1 MLKNYLKISFRNL
14 LKHKGYSF
22 INVAGLAIGMACCI
36 LILLWVRDE
45 LSFDMFHPEAE
56 RIYRVVQEQ
65 RFSGSTQQVAV
76 VAAPLAPALA
86 NDYPEVEIAVRVRPR
101 PHLVSFGE
109 KKFFGERIAYADSNV
124 FKLFGFPLLRG
135 DPETALATPR
145 SVVITERMAQKYFG
159 GEDPLGKVLKFD
171 NRHDYAVTGVMK
183 DIPFNS
189 HLRAEAIA
197 TFWVFNDEPWI
208 NNWGVNLLWTYVRLK
223 SGAAP
228 QALDQKLPEF
238 TKKYR
243 GEETVANI
251 SYYLQPLRDI
261 HLRSHMVAEMSANGD
276 IAYIYIFSAVG
287 VFILLIAAINYMNLA
302 TARAA
307 QRMKEVGLR
316 KVLGAYR
323 LQLIRQFL
331 GESLL
336 LSFLAL
342 LCAVVVVE
350 LVLPAFNE
358 FAGKNLALSYRADAL
373 VLAALLGVCVLVGVL
388 AGSYPA
394 FFLSAFQPVTVL
406 KGILKSGPRA
416 ALFRQVLVVSQFG
429 IAIIL
434 LVGTMVVFQQLRY
447 VKSQHLGFNKEH
459 LVAINVRDRA
469 LSGKTEMVKA
479 ELLQTPQVVSA
490 TATSN
495 FIGRFFGQT
504 TFQPE
509 GDDQN
514 EWLMSELYVDA
525 DFIKTMEM
533 QLAAGRDF
541 SRAITSDST
550 EGFIVNEAAV
560 KTMGLQTPEEAL
572 SMRLERGD
580 SRKGP
585 ILGVVKDFN
594 FTSLHREVEPL
605 VIIYDPKEIL
615 SITARIR
622 PEEIAGA
629 LAALEQT
636 WNRLSPAWPFE
647 YSFLDESLDALYRA
661 DEKVGQVFGSFAA
674 IAVAIACLGLLGLA
688 AFTAERRTKEIGIR
702 KVLGASVSGV
712 VALLSKEFLQLV
724 LLANLIAWPVAYFA
738 TKKWLEEFAYRIDLG
753 LTAFLLAAATALLIA
768 FVTVSLQAIKAAM
781 TNPIEALRY
790 E

>member
-1 MLKNYLKISFRNL
+1 MLKNYLKIALRNL

-22 INVAGLAIGMACCI
+22 INVAGLAVAMACCI

-45 LSFDMFHPEAE
+45 LSYDMFHPAAE

-76 VAAPLAPALA
+76 VAAPVAPALA

-124 FKLFGFPLLRG
+124 FKLFAFPLLRG
-135 DPETALATPR
+135 DAETALATPR
-145 SVVITERMAQKYFG
+145 SVVLTASMAKKYFG
-159 GEDPLGKVLKFD
+159 DEDPLGKVLRFD
-171 NRHDYAVTGVMK
+171 NRHDHTVSGVMK

-189 HLRAEAIA
+189 HIRADAIA
-197 TFWVFNDEPWI
+197 TFSVFNGEPWI
-208 NNWGVNLLWTYVRLK
+208 NNWGVNLLWTYIRLK
-223 SGAAP
+223 NGATP
-228 QALDQKLPEF
+228 QALNQKLPEF

-261 HLRSHMVAEMSANGD
+261 HLRSRMVAEMSANGD

-302 TARAA
+302 TARAT

-323 LQLIRQFL
+323 SQLIKQFL

-358 FAGKNLALSYRADAL
+358 FAGKNLTLSYRADAL
-373 VLAALLGVCVLVGVL
+373 VLTALLGVCVLVGVM

-394 FFLSAFQPVTVL
+394 FFLSTFQPVTVL
-406 KGILKSGPRA
+406 KGVLKSGPRA
-416 ALFRQVLVVSQFG
+416 ALFRKVLVVTQFG
-429 IAIIL
+429 ISIIL
-434 LVGTMVVFQQLRY
+434 LVGTMAVFQQLSF

-459 LVAINVRDRA
+459 VVAINVRDRS
-469 LSGKTEMVKA
+469 LSGKTEMVKT
-479 ELLQTPQVVSA
+479 ELLKTPQVVSA
-490 TATSN
+490 AATSN

-541 SRAITSDST
+541 SRAIASDST
-550 EGFIVNEAAV
+550 EGFLVNETAV
-560 KTMGLQTPEEAL
+560 KTMGLKTPEEAL
-572 SMRLERGD
+572 SMRLVRGD

-585 ILGVVKDFN
+585 ILGVMKDFN

-615 SITARIR
+615 SITVRIR
-622 PEEIAGA
+622 PEEVAGTI
-629 LAALEQT
+629 AALEQA

-647 YSFLDESLDALYRA
+647 YFFLDESLDGLYRA
-661 DEKVGQVFGSFAA
+661 DEKVGQIFGSFAA
-674 IAVAIACLGLLGLA
+674 LAIAIACLGLLGLA

-702 KVLGASVSGV
+702 KVLGASTSGV

-738 TKKWLEEFAYRIDLG
+738 TKKWLEDFAYRIDLG
-753 LTAFLLAAATALLIA
+753 ITTFLFAAAIALLIA
-768 FVTVSLQAIKAAM
+768 FVTVSLQAVKAAM

>member
-1 MLKNYLKISFRNL
+1 MLKNYLKIALRNL

-45 LSFDMFHPEAE
+45 LSYDMFHPAAG

-65 RFSGSTQQVAV
+65 RFSGSVQQVAV
-76 VAAPLAPALA
+76 VAAPVAPALA
-86 NDYPEVEIAVRVRPR
+86 NDFPEVEIAVRVRPR
-101 PHLVSFGE
+101 TQLVSFGE

-124 FKLFGFPLLRG
+124 FKLFAFPLLFG

-145 SVVITERMAQKYFG
+145 SVVLTASMAKKYFG
-159 GEDPLGKVLKFD
+159 GEDPMGKILKFD
-171 NRHDYAVTGVMK
+171 NRFEYAVTGVMK

-197 TFWVFNDEPWI
+197 TFSVFNDEPWI
-208 NNWGVNLLWTYVRLK
+208 DNWGVNLLWTYVRLK

-243 GEETVANI
+243 GEETLANI
-251 SYYLQPLRDI
+251 SYYLQPLHDI
-261 HLRSHMVAEMSANGD
+261 HLRSRMVAEMGANGD
-276 IAYIYIFSAVG
+276 AAYIYIFSAVG

-302 TARAA
+302 TARAT

-350 LVLPAFNE
+350 ILLPAFNE
-358 FAGKNLALSYRADAL
+358 FAEKNLALSYRTDAL
-373 VLAALLGVCVLVGVL
+373 ILTALLGVCVLVGVM

-394 FFLSAFQPVTVL
+394 FFLSAFQSVTVL
-406 KGILKSGPRA
+406 KGVLKSGPRA

-434 LVGTMVVFQQLRY
+434 LVGTMVVFQQLSF

-459 LVAINVRDRA
+459 LVAINVRDRSLA
-469 LSGKTEMVKA
+469 NKTEMVKS
-479 ELLQTPQVVSA
+479 ELLKIPQVVSA

-533 QLAAGRDF
+533 QIVAGRDF

-560 KTMGLQTPEEAL
+560 KTMGLKTSEEAL
-572 SMRLERGD
+572 STRLERGE

-594 FTSLHREVEPL
+594 FTSLHREIEPL
-605 VIIYDPKEIL
+605 VMIYDPKEIL
-615 SITARIR
+615 SITVGIS
-622 PEEIAGA
+622 PEEVAGT
-629 LAALEQT
+629 LASLEQT

-661 DEKVGQVFGSFAA
+661 DVKVGQIFGSFAA
-674 IAVAIACLGLLGLA
+674 IAVSIACLGLLGLA

-738 TKKWLEEFAYRIDLG
+738 AKKWLEDFAYRVELG
-753 LTAFLLAAATALLIA
+753 LTTFLLAAATALLIA